1 MPQSIPPMDVPNSR
15 EFWII
20 FAILRSSR
28 HPLGEEIIRE
38 RNGSGSAATQWKD
51 LTKSPIVILR
61 RRVFHNIRYSGIG
74 AFGCGVGVPSFG
86 SHQRSKVLKR
96 NIVHRGSLP
105 MNRSF
110 VVAAFNYWMA
120 TLARES
126 RIRCTLRCERGATD
140 HRTLNRGC
148 EHVFYIL
155 FLDRVLR
162 VRTTRGFFGQS
173 QRPLCPYQ

>member
-1 MPQSIPPMDVPNSR
+1 MEGFDKLSHRHRHPAPQSIPQHSLQRNR
-15 EFWII
+15 
-20 FAILRSSR
+20 
-28 HPLGEEIIRE
+28 GIRM
-38 RNGSGSAATQWKD
+38 RCW
-51 LTKSPIVILR
+51 
-61 RRVFHNIRYSGIG
+61 G
-74 AFGCGVGVPSFG
+74 AFVWIAPEVKGP
-86 SHQRSKVLKR
+86 KR
-96 NIVHRGSLP
+96 NIVPRGLLP

-110 VVAAFNYWMA
+110 VVAAFNCKYWMA

-148 EHVFYIL
+148 EHIFYIL

-173 QRPLCPYQ
+173 QRPLCLYQLARRYQENL